1 MNEQNVN
8 KNQYIAVF
16 VAIVVVGGMFFGV
29 GLLYRVFVPDKGQAV
44 STEEEIKSITSLD
57 LTSEAQL
64 KSVEVGE
71 GENEKDINK
80 ITYIKNMEVKIIVD
94 GVGEGAKVGDTVAVH
109 YTGKLT
115 DGTVFDSSIPRGQA
129 FEFRLGE
136 GRVIAGWEEGVKG
149 MKIGEKRTLTIP
161 GDMAYGS
168 RGVPNGQ
175 GGYLIPPNATLVF
188 DVELLNIK

>member
-16 VAIVVVGGMFFGV
+16 VAIIVVGGMFFGV
-29 GLLYRVFVPDKGQAV
+29 GLLYRIFVPGTDQAI
-44 STEEEIKSITSLD
+44 STEEGIESIASD
-57 LTSEAQL
+57 DSVNNPQL
-64 KSVEVGE
+64 KSAEV

-80 ITYIKNMEVKIIVD
+80 ITLIKNMEVKIIVD
-94 GVGEGAKVGDTVAVH
+94 GVGEGAKVGDTVSVH

-129 FEFRLGE
+129 FDFRLGE